1 VSSSMNV
8 QQMNI
13 VNRTQPIEPW
23 WTAGD
28 REVLA
33 QMRNAVKGQPETAMI
48 RYCGDMRPELVS
60 EVRARIEAK
69 QATILRDIANFI
81 EAGGDYDRM

>member
-1 VSSSMNV
+1 MNV

-13 VNRTQPIEPW
+13 VNRPQQMEPW

-33 QMRNAVKGQPETAMI
+33 QMRNAIKGQPETAMV
-48 RYCGDMRPELVS
+48 RYCGDMRPETVS
-60 EVRARIEAK
+60 QVRVRIEEK
-69 QATILRDIANFI
+69 QATILRDIAKFI
-81 EAGGDYDRM
+81 EVGGDYDRM